1 MKRRTDS
8 QGGIPASFLLLWFP
22 PGRIPEHRVRKAFR
36 ELGSQN
42 QISIHSCRPFR
53 QADESRENRQGGNGL
68 LHQADQP
75 AKRIP
80 PHRREL

>member
-8 QGGIPASFLLLWFP
+8 QGGIPASFLLLRFP
-22 PGRIPEHRVRKAFR
+22 PGRTPEHRVRKAFR
-36 ELGSQN
+36 ELGSQK
-42 QISIHSCRPFR
+42 QIPVHPFR
-53 QADESRENRQGGNGL
+53 PLRQTDESRKDRQGGNGL

-80 PHRREL
+80 PHRCEL